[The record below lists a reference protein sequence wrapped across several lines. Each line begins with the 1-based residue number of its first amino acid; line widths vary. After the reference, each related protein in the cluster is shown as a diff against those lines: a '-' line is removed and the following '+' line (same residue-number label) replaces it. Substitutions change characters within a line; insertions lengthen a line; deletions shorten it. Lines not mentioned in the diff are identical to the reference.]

1 MGTGRKRREEGW
13 VRRGRRKR
21 FFYLFLVILEIELR
35 VSGLYHLSHTP
46 NPLVFNFSDRV
57 S

>member
-35 VSGLYHLSHTP
+35 L
-46 NPLVFNFSDRV
+46 
-57 S
+57 